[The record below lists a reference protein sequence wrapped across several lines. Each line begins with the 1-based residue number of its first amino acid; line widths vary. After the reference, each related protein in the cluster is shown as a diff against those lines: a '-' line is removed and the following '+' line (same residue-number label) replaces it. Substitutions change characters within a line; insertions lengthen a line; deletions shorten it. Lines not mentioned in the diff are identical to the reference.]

1 MCDATDTPAMES
13 QPRLQKER
21 VVGAQN
27 KLCVKCKAAKPSV
40 SIRRSLYC
48 RNCFVRSSVTKFRTA
63 LSKSRKRMPVTAARA
78 RVMVALSGGATS
90 SAMLQLMADY
100 QRMELKGYA
109 AEHTYDS
116 IVAGHVDE
124 SALFSGYDDAQ
135 ICDIAAAVDVECR
148 VARLEDVFE
157 LEGDR
162 AALLE
167 LVHAT
172 IALGTTR
179 DQFCVQLTRGDEST
193 PAREQ
198 LRALFAGLGSAT
210 DREDMLDIIK
220 SFLLARLA
228 RQAQCELL
236 LLGDSG
242 TRIASKLVSL
252 TSRGRGFSLP
262 LEVGA
267 ETPFL
272 GSNDVVAYRPMR
284 DLIMKEIAF
293 FNLWTGQSSVV
304 VPTFTTGAPETAS
317 IDRLTEAFVVGLDRD
332 FVSTV
337 STVCRTVQKLEQC
350 PEALTAAKCILCSM
364 PAELNAQAWRNRL
377 TVNVAPNERPS
388 ENVATPSADIQS
400 PLSSF
405 DVTARLCYSCQSLLH
420 FAKPGVALPVFCLDN
435 YREQATASPPS
446 DADNDVDID
455 ADSQQRRESLRQR
468 IEEFFI

>member
-13 QPRLQKER
+13 QPQLQKER
-21 VVGAQN
+21 VVGTPS

-48 RNCFVRSSVTKFRTA
+48 RDCFVRASVTKFRTA
-63 LSKSRKRMPVTAARA
+63 LSKSRKRMPVARA

-109 AEHTYDS
+109 AEPTYAS
-116 IVAGHVDE
+116 VVAGHVDE

-135 ICDIAAAVDVECR
+135 ICDIAAAIDIECR
-148 VARLEDVFE
+148 VARLEDVFA

-172 IALGTTR
+172 IAPGTTR
-179 DQFCVQLTRGDEST
+179 DQFCVQLTRGDESK

-220 SFLLARLA
+220 AFLLARLA

-272 GSNDVVAYRPMR
+272 GSSSSGVMAYRPMR

-293 FNLWTGQSSVV
+293 FNLWTRQPSVV

-317 IDRLTEAFVVGLDRD
+317 IDRLTESFVVGLDRD

-337 STVCRTVQKLEQC
+337 PTVCRTVQKLELC
-350 PEALTAAKCILCSM
+350 PEALTAAQCIVCSM
-364 PAELNAQAWRNRL
+364 PAEANAQAWRNRL
-377 TVNVAPNERPS
+377 TVNVAPS
-388 ENVATPSADIQS
+388 EQSLEHDIAPSADIQS

-405 DVTARLCYSCQSLLH
+405 GVTAHLCYSCQSLLH
-420 FAKPGVALPVFCLDN
+420 FAKPGVALPAFCLEN
-435 YREQATASPPS
+435 YREQATTSPPS
-446 DADNDVDID
+446 DAENDVD
-455 ADSQQRRESLRQR
+455 ADSQQRRESLRLR